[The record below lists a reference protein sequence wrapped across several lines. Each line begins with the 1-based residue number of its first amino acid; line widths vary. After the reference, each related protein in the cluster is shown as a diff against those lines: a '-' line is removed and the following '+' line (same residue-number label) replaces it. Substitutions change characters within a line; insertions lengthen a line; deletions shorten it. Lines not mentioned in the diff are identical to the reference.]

1 LATTPA
7 FEVLASCFLFTGDFR
22 MTRWLRL
29 VAVALLFSLAYGSS
43 AMSQE
48 PPPVGVPTDDPEMA
62 EAIYIARESL
72 PSFWARLQNPA
83 SDEEGFALKVAFPN
97 VENSFEHIWLI
108 EIERSGSRIS
118 GVVNNTPATVPT
130 LRDGSRLEIDP
141 TRITDWLYLK
151 SRKMVGNYT
160 LRALL
165 KRLPPEDAAYA
176 RQLLAP

>member
-1 LATTPA
+1 
-7 FEVLASCFLFTGDFR
+7 
-22 MTRWLRL
+22 MTRLLRL
-29 VAVALLFSLAYGSS
+29 VAVALLFALAHGSA

-48 PPPVGVPTDDPEMA
+48 TPPIGVPTDDPEIA
-62 EAIYIARESL
+62 EAIHMARDSL
-72 PSFWARLQNPA
+72 PGFWARLQNPA

-108 EIERSGSRIS
+108 EIERSGGRIS
-118 GVVNNTPATVPT
+118 GVVNNTPATVPS
-130 LRDGSRLEIDP
+130 LRDGSRVEIDP
-141 TRITDWLYLK
+141 ARISDWLYLR
-151 SRKMVGNYT
+151 SSKMVGNYT